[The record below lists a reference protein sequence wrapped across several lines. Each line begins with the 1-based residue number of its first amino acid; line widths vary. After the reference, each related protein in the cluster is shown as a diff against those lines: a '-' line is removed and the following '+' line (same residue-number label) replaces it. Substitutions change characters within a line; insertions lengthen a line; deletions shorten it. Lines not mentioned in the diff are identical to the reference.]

1 MQGERMKNIRMKRIV
16 FSILLTFTFLSCLQ
30 AQFDAQSS
38 QYMLNATG
46 FNPAAAGESGMMDIT
61 GQHRLQ
67 WIGMPNGGSTT
78 IFNINAPVN
87 FGSKQHGL
95 GLNFINDKIGLFV
108 NQGVH
113 LQYALKF
120 NIGEGRLNLGT
131 QLGFMSIG
139 FRGDSV
145 HGPQVP
151 TGEYHDI
158 SSDPAIPTTLS
169 EGFGLDVGLGAWYSF
184 RDFYAGLSYSHINQP
199 VIEWSDQHTYTPVG
213 TLYLTGG
220 YAFTANDPKYEFRP
234 SVLFKSDFASFQLDL
249 SAILHYNNQYWGGI
263 SYRYGD
269 AVVILA
275 GINVGNGLSIGYSY
289 DLPVSQ
295 IINASWGSHEVLLS
309 YEINVQTGAA
319 SRRKKYKN
327 IRIL

>member
-1 MQGERMKNIRMKRIV
+1 MKRIV
-16 FSILLTFTFLSCLQ
+16 FSFFLTFTFLSYLQ

-38 QYMLNATG
+38 QYMFNAAG
-46 FNPAAAGESGMMDIT
+46 FNPAAAGEAGMMDIT

-67 WIGMPNGGSTT
+67 WVGMPNGGSTT
-78 IFNINAPVN
+78 ILNINAPIN
-87 FGSKQHGL
+87 IAGKQHGF
-95 GLNFINDKIGLFV
+95 GLNFINDKIGLFI

-113 LQYALKF
+113 LQYALKL

-131 QLGFMSIG
+131 QLGFLSIG

-145 HGPQVP
+145 RGPQNQ

-158 SSDPAIPTTLS
+158 SSDPAIPSTLS
-169 EGFGLDVGLGAWYSF
+169 EGFGLDIGLGAWYTNKN
-184 RDFYAGLSYSHINQP
+184 FYAGVSYSHMNQP

-213 TLYLTGG
+213 TIYMTGG
-220 YAFTANDPKYEFRP
+220 YKFTVNDPKYEFRP
-234 SVLFKSDFASFQLDL
+234 SMLFKTDMTTFQLDL
-249 SAILHYNNQYWGGI
+249 STVLHYNNQYWGGI

-275 GINVGNGLSIGYSY
+275 GIEVGNGLSIGYSY

-295 IINASWGSHEVLLS
+295 IITASWGSHEVLLS
-309 YEINVQTGAA
+309 YEINVQTDAA

>member
-1 MQGERMKNIRMKRIV
+1 MKKIV
-16 FSILLTFTFLSCLQ
+16 FSFFLAINFLSYLH

-38 QYMLNATG
+38 QYMLNTPS
-46 FNPAAAGESGMMDIT
+46 FNPAAVGETGMMDIT

-67 WIGMPNGGSTT
+67 WLGMPNGGSTT
-78 IFNINAPVN
+78 IFNINAPITIA
-87 FGSKQHGL
+87 GKQHGL

-108 NQGVH
+108 NQGVN

-120 NIGEGRLNLGT
+120 NAGEGKLNLGT

-145 HGPQVP
+145 RLPQTP
-151 TGEYHDI
+151 NGAIYHDPA
-158 SSDPAIPTTLS
+158 DPAIPTTS
-169 EGFGLDVGLGAWYSF
+169 VEGMGFDIGFGAWYTYKK
-184 RDFYAGLSYSHINQP
+184 FYAGASFSHLNQP
-199 VIEWSDQHTYTPVG
+199 VIEWNDNYSYKLASTF
-213 TLYLTGG
+213 YLTGG
-220 YAFTANDPKYEFRP
+220 YSFSANNPKYVFQP
-234 SVLFKSDFASFQLDL
+234 SMLFKTDL
-249 SAILHYNNQYWGGI
+249 TTFMMEVSTLLQYNNQYWGGA

-275 GINVGNGLSIGYSY
+275 GINIGNGLSIGYSY

-295 IINASWGSHEVLLS
+295 IIKASWGSHEILLS
-309 YEINVQTGAA
+309 YEINVQTGTA